1 MIVLNLA
8 CSQDHLFEGW
18 FGSAHD
24 FETQLSH
31 GQLSCPLCADTSI
44 RRMPTAARLNVSK
57 LREDTP
63 RAGEANGRK
72 ALESSAAKLSQAPAS
87 GPGAVAPI
95 APAAD
100 PAQGT
105 GQPSAQPNAQQMQA
119 LVLHAVRELMAKTED
134 VGSQFAEE
142 ARRIHYGEAQDRAIR
157 GQTSAEELEALND
170 EGIEVLSLPLPP
182 PLAGTLQ

>member
-8 CSQDHLFEGW
+8 CSHDHLFEGW

-24 FETQLSH
+24 FETQLTR

-57 LREDTP
+57 LREETH
-63 RAGEANGRK
+63 RASDASGRK
-72 ALESSAAKLSQAPAS
+72 AAEPSAAKPSQASAS
-87 GPGAVAPI
+87 DPGAVAPI
-95 APAAD
+95 APAAAA
-100 PAQGT
+100 AQGAT
-105 GQPSAQPNAQQMQA
+105 QPNVQPSAQQIQA

-134 VGSQFAEE
+134 VGGQFAEE
-142 ARRIHYGEAQDRAIR
+142 ARRIHYGEAEDRAIR
-157 GQTSAEELEALND
+157 GQTSAEELEALSD
-170 EGIEVLSLPLPP
+170 EGIEVLALPLPP